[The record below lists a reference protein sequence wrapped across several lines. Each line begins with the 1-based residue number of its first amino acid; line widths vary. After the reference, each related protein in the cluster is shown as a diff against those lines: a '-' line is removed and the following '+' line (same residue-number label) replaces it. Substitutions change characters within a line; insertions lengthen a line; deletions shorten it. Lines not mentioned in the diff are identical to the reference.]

1 MVCSS
6 VSYTAVLKGMRQFE
20 NNPGHI
26 CCDVKNDMVHHLL
39 QLFFGCNEE
48 VQTVA
53 NHCCGMS
60 LLLLKE
66 KAVSTNLMQRYID
79 ENKGDELCYE
89 TGAQGDVVA
98 TMISE
103 NSWSKRLRGEPE
115 QAAQTY

>member
-1 MVCSS
+1 
-6 VSYTAVLKGMRQFE
+6 
-20 NNPGHI
+20 
-26 CCDVKNDMVHHLL
+26 
-39 QLFFGCNEE
+39 
-48 VQTVA
+48 
-53 NHCCGMS
+53 MS

-66 KAVSTNLMQRYID
+66 KAVLTNLMQRYID

>member
-1 MVCSS
+1 MSKMIWYIIYC
-6 VSYTAVLKGMRQFE
+6 
-20 NNPGHI
+20 N
-26 CCDVKNDMVHHLL
+26 
-39 QLFFGCNEE
+39 LFLDAMKRYRRF
-48 VQTVA
+48 A
-53 NHCCGMS
+53 NHCYGMS

-66 KAVSTNLMQRYID
+66 KAVLTNLMQRYID

-115 QAAQTY
+115 QAAQIC

>member
-1 MVCSS
+1 MK
-6 VSYTAVLKGMRQFE
+6 TIQDTFAVMSKMIWYIIYC
-20 NNPGHI
+20 N
-26 CCDVKNDMVHHLL
+26 
-39 QLFFGCNEE
+39 LFLDAMKRYRRF
-48 VQTVA
+48 A

-66 KAVSTNLMQRYID
+66 KAVLTNLMQRYID

-115 QAAQTY
+115 QAAQIY